1 MEKVVN
7 YFNNV
12 KQLHRNQIEN
22 VKLNATNLTTAW
34 LSKKTLEITRAM
46 DQEIKGLVISFID
59 FRDRQIRRNDL
70 MRGVEDILVY

>member
-1 MEKVVN
+1 MEKVVS